1 MNIIEQL
8 KANEKPFGL
17 MSEGMQAKAREIG
30 QPEFEM
36 YMKDNTWMRCGV
48 CNNFHCKKVTDQTY
62 RLRDGYAEEPE
73 IVECEIYESV
83 TDELCYRRVNVGKA
97 LYKACADPDFIGFK
111 YESGQVEFS
120 PIVFKSDCST
130 KSICQFRDLAG
141 LEILHATAVLFRRQ
155 K

>member
-62 RLRDGYAEEPE
+62 RLRDGYAEKPPDDVTISRVTLEAIIE
-73 IVECEIYESV
+73 IAQ
-83 TDELCYRRVNVGKA
+83 KA
-97 LYKACADPDFIGFK
+97 LDK
-111 YESGQVEFS
+111 
-120 PIVFKSDCST
+120 
-130 KSICQFRDLAG
+130 
-141 LEILHATAVLFRRQ
+141 
-155 K
+155 